1 MDNFLDNPILRQSTL
16 MVSALNHITMIL
28 SRIDDSMRQQ
38 ALSRVS
44 GGPSLPVPSHTPSTL
59 APPSVSPGPPSQ
71 PTHVVGQPPVPPIPP
86 RGSPPLPGP
95 PPVTGPPSKPTH
107 VVGQPP
113 VPPIPPGP
121 VPPIPPGPQ
130 SPGPPSKP
138 THTQGP
144 IPPVPPPGPAPG
156 TKAGRDQSSII
167 MGAIEDAINH
177 LHRTVTGSRF
187 EQQAGGALGLMG
199 GGNLISAAGPVAPV
213 ADSLLKVSAAIRS
226 WSNEMHQ
233 SNIRFAE
240 FSGPMAGVD
249 IRQQAREIH
258 LARERGGRTAESAEF
273 LAQRSF
279 ALEESWAP
287 VEDKWRNISNYAMS
301 AATWLAQTNVEGFK
315 TITGAL
321 GIDWDT
327 NKAGAPD
334 NLQAWLLGRED
345 QNWDGFGRP
354 KRLQP

>member
-1 MDNFLDNPILRQSTL
+1 

-59 APPSVSPGPPSQ
+59 APPPVSAGPPSQ

-95 PPVTGPPSKPTH
+95 PPVLPGPPSRPTH

-113 VPPIPPGP
+113 VPPVPPGPIPPGP
-121 VPPIPPGPQ
+121 VPPVPPGPV
-130 SPGPPSKP
+130 PPVP
-138 THTQGP
+138 P

-156 TKAGRDQSSII
+156 TKAGRDQSTII
-167 MGAIEDAINH
+167 MGAIEDAIDH

-199 GGNLISAAGPVAPV
+199 GGNLISAAGPIAPV

-273 LAQRSF
+273 LAQQSF

-287 VEDKWRNISNYAMS
+287 VEDAWRNVANYAM
-301 AATWLAQTNVEGFK
+301 AGANWLARTNVEGFK
-315 TITGAL
+315 TITGL
-321 GIDWDT
+321 GGWGVDWST
-327 NKAGAPD
+327 NKSGAPD
-334 NLQAWLLGRED
+334 NLQNWLLSRED
-345 QNWDGFGRP
+345 ANWDGFGRP
-354 KRLQP
+354 KRFPPP